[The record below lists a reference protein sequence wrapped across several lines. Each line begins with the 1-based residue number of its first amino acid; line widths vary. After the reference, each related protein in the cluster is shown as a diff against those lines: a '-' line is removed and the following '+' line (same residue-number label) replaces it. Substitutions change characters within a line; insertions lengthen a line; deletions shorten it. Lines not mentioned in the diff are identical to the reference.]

1 MIETCESCGRPAVLV
16 PVEVPLEGE
25 PTLTDVELFGVCATC
40 ASLVP
45 HAA

>member
-1 MIETCESCGRPAVLV
+1 MIEVCESCGRPAVLV

-25 PTLTDVELFGVCATC
+25 PKTDVELFGVCAGC